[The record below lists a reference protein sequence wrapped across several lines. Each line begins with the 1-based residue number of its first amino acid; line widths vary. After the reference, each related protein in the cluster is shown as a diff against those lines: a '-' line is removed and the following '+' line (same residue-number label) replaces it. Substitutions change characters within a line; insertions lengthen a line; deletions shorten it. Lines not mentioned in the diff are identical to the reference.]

1 MKKTLTALGVVA
13 LMASFSGAAV
23 AATSLE
29 STVAKTGTATS
40 ATALQVARSGQGNIL
55 FVPYFSTQ
63 NGNSTVLSLTNS
75 DTKAKALK
83 VRFRGATNS
92 DDIFDFTLFMSP
104 GDVWTATVSQ
114 GADGRS
120 VLTTSDNS
128 VTLPAVNGMSF
139 ITDRLP
145 AYATDE
151 AKAKL
156 TREGYI
162 EILNMA
168 DVRENLTA
176 DGVTAAVA
184 AGITTTAAGTK
195 NPLWT
200 SVKHVNGVAPGVTN
214 TALIAALQKPLAD
227 LDAAAAL
234 GFDAPTGGLS
244 ASWNI
249 VNVAGASVAWS
260 GEATALRAVTAAGVD
275 APGRIVFSPQMSGAV
290 QTATLF
296 PETLSADPLFGT
308 VGGTVSPAITAQYFD
323 FPDLST
329 PYVGTG
335 AAGTA
340 QAQAEAVSTALAVT
354 SISNTFASTA
364 QSAGAALTA
373 STDWTFSMPTRR
385 YAVAMKYGATAATN
399 AAMFNAAATTGNLP
413 STFYTSANV
422 LDTRKAEGLLVVQT
436 GSTSPISTWDREEQT
451 QTSSFVISPGTATTV
466 TFPGEVSVLSFNNKS
481 ATATDVLGAEVA
493 KLDVKTKFTEGWAKI
508 STPGLARAGGA
519 TATAEATVGLPIVG
533 ASFLKVEGPANAAGN
548 STNFGSTTKHNYTAA
563 TFALN

>member
-23 AATSLE
+23 AASSLVG
-29 STVAKTGTATS
+29 TVAKTGEDSTAT
-40 ATALQVARSGQGNIL
+40 TLQVARSGQGNIL

-63 NGNSTVLSLTNS
+63 NGNTTLLSLTNS
-75 DTKAKALK
+75 SDVAKALK

-92 DDIFDFTLFMSP
+92 DDIFDFTLFLSP
-104 GDVWTATVSQ
+104 GDVWTASVSK

-120 VLTTSDNS
+120 VLNTADNS
-128 VTLPAVNGMSF
+128 MTLPEVNGRSF
-139 ITDRLP
+139 IVDRLP

-151 AKAKL
+151 QKAAL

-176 DGVTAAVA
+176 DGATAAIA
-184 AGITTTAAGTK
+184 ANIITTGTK

-200 SVKHVNGVAPGVTN
+200 ALKHVNGTAPGINSLSAPLV
-214 TALIAALQKPLAD
+214 AALQAPLAD
-227 LDAAAAL
+227 LDDAAAL
-234 GFDAPTGGLS
+234 GFSAPTGGLS

-260 GEATALRAVTAAGVD
+260 GEATALRATLANGTN
-275 APGRIVFSPQMSGAV
+275 APGRIVFSPQMEGAV

-296 PETLSADPLFGT
+296 PEVYSADPLFGS
-308 VGGTVSPAITAQYFD
+308 VGGTVTPAVVAQYFD

-329 PYVGTG
+329 PYVGTAAV
-335 AAGTA
+335 AAGDA
-340 QAQAEAVSTALAVT
+340 QVQAQAVSTALAVT
-354 SISNTFASTA
+354 NISNTFASTSQA
-364 QSAGAALTA
+364 AGAALNS

-385 YAVAMKYGATAATN
+385 YAVAMKYGATAANN
-399 AAMFNAAATTGNLP
+399 AAVFNSAATTGNAA
-413 STFYTSANV
+413 STFFTATNV
-422 LDTRKAEGLLVVQT
+422 SDTRKAEGLLTVQT
-436 GSTSPISTWDREEQT
+436 GSSSPISTWDREEQT

-493 KLDVKTKFTEGWAKI
+493 KLDVKTKFTEGWAQI
-508 STPGLARAGGA
+508 STPGLAG
-519 TATAEATVGLPIVG
+519 VGLPIVG

-548 STNFGSTTKHNYTAA
+548 STNFGSTTRHNYTAA
-563 TFALN
+563 TAALN